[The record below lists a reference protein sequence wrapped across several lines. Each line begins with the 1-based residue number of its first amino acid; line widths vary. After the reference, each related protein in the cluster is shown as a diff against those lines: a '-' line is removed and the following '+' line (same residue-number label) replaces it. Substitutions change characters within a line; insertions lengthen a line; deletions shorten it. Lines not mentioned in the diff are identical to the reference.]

1 MKKVCSFLPS
11 LSFCF
16 RRVKNLALR
25 HEIGHKIKTLNETL
39 DKIAKDRVT
48 YGFDLTK
55 QHDVVEHIKTT
66 SFVDVSNI
74 IGRDNFRDDLLS
86 NLLGKGSQ
94 EDRKPQ
100 VISLVGMGSI
110 GKSTLA
116 QLAYNDP
123 EVQAH
128 FQVRMRV
135 CVSEPFDQCKIA
147 IAICQELDFES
158 PHNISELQSL
168 LGKICDLIRRKKFLL
183 VLDNVWTENSSMW
196 EPFKFALE
204 HGAKGSKILV
214 TTCKYR
220 VAKMMGSVHI
230 INLGVLSDE
239 DCWLM
244 INKIVFSDDDQHKD
258 LEDLGK
264 QLANKCKGLP
274 LAAKTL
280 GGLMRNKRSREQW
293 KNMLDSSLWELEDFE
308 KGLLAPLLLS
318 YYDFP
323 LALKHFFLY
332 CAIFPKDFL
341 FSKDQLVLQWMAQ
354 GYIE

>member
-1 MKKVCSFLPS
+1 MLLLAFP
-11 LSFCF
+11 SFCF
-16 RRVKNLALR
+16 RRVKDLALR

-128 FQVRMRV
+128 FQVRMWVR
-135 CVSEPFDQCKIA
+135 VSEPFDQCKIA
-147 IAICQELDFES
+147 IAICQELDSES
-158 PHNISELQSL
+158 PHNITELQSL
-168 LGKICDLIRRKKFLL
+168 LGKICDLIRRKKSLL
-183 VLDNVWTENSSMW
+183 VLDNVWTEDSSMW
-196 EPFKFALE
+196 EPFKFALK

-214 TTCKYR
+214 TTCKYK

-239 DCWLM
+239 DC
-244 INKIVFSDDDQHKD
+244 
-258 LEDLGK
+258 
-264 QLANKCKGLP
+264 
-274 LAAKTL
+274 
-280 GGLMRNKRSREQW
+280 
-293 KNMLDSSLWELEDFE
+293 
-308 KGLLAPLLLS
+308 
-318 YYDFP
+318 
-323 LALKHFFLY
+323 
-332 CAIFPKDFL
+332 
-341 FSKDQLVLQWMAQ
+341 
-354 GYIE
+354 